1 MAFNKIERLLKIGGI
16 KMTIKN
22 YKPVVIFLVLF
33 LGVLLMSSCAEKSL
47 VKIKSPKKAKIGEEF
62 VVQKSSNRTPRW
74 INEPEFQI
82 VKIKGEKY
90 IVVKVDVSAKDR
102 RAAERLAEGE
112 LRKRVAEGIKTLVES
127 QFSEAISGTQE
138 SYSESFQSYVATV
151 ARNIPVVGLIVT
163 DTYWEKIERVKSKN
177 EVEYYYR
184 IVKRARMPYKNYVE
198 SRDKAMQ
205 DVIAAIQNEADRAAL
220 EKLIE
225 KIQNGENE

>member
-1 MAFNKIERLLKIGGI
+1 MNKNIFKTPMILAVFFLL
-16 KMTIKN
+16 
-22 YKPVVIFLVLF
+22 VFLIN
-33 LGVLLMSSCAEKSL
+33 SCAEKSL

-74 INEPEFQI
+74 INEPEFQV

-90 IVVKVDVSAKDR
+90 IVVKTDVSAKDR

-127 QFSEAISGTQE
+127 QFSEAMSGTQA
-138 SYSESFQSYVATV
+138 SYSENFQSYVVTIAKNV
-151 ARNIPVVGLIVT
+151 PVIGLIVT
-163 DTYWEKIERVKSKN
+163 DTYWEKIERVKSKT

-184 IVKRARMPYKNYVE
+184 VVKRARMPYKNYIS
-198 SRDKAMQ
+198 SRDRAMQ
-205 DVIAAIQNEADRAAL
+205 DVLNNIQNESDKNAM

-225 KIQNGENE
+225 KIQKGEATQ